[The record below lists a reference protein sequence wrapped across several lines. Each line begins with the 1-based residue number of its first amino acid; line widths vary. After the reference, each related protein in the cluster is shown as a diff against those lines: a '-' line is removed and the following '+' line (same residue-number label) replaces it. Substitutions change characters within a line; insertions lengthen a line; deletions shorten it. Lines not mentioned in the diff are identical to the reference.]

1 MATKVI
7 FHWRDELSELITA
20 FSGLVEQME
29 NRGNDWTRQVMML
42 TDRIVTI
49 PVFLQLIE
57 QIGVKIGYG
66 KVMILSTCRMNCCN

>member
-7 FHWRDELSELITA
+7 FHLRDELSELITA

-49 PVFLQLIE
+49 VTIDNR
-57 QIGVKIGYG
+57 
-66 KVMILSTCRMNCCN
+66 LSRL

>member
-7 FHWRDELSELITA
+7 FHLRDELSELITA

-42 TDRIVTI
+42 TDRIV
-49 PVFLQLIE
+49 
-57 QIGVKIGYG
+57 
-66 KVMILSTCRMNCCN
+66 

>member
-7 FHWRDELSELITA
+7 FHWRDELSELIAA

-42 TDRIVTI
+42 TDRIV
-49 PVFLQLIE
+49 
-57 QIGVKIGYG
+57 
-66 KVMILSTCRMNCCN
+66 